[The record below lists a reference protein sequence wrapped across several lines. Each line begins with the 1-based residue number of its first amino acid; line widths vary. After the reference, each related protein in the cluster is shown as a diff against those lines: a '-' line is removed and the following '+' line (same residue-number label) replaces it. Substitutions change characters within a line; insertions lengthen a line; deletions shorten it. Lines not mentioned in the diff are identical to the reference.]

1 MTDKKLIN
9 IQSSLFNNE
18 SVQTVNAR
26 ELHEFLESGVRFNDW
41 IRKRISEYSFR
52 ENVDFIR
59 FELPAGVKMAG
70 NGGGISGITNTQK
83 NVALQSIG
91 YKSNGQQGRIE
102 YAISLDM
109 AKELSMVERN
119 KKGKEA
125 RQYFIACEKKA
136 KQLSIPQSLPEA
148 LRLAADL
155 AEQNKVLLPKAN
167 ALDRLVDADGAMNL
181 TNSAK
186 HLQMRPCD
194 LTKALSLNKWIY
206 RRVGGKSWVA
216 YQDKLQQG
224 LLIHKVA
231 TVYREDG

>member
-26 ELHEFLESGVRFNDW
+26 ELHEFL
-41 IRKRISEYSFR
+41 
-52 ENVDFIR
+52 
-59 FELPAGVKMAG
+59 GVKSEFRNWIKNRINDYDFVESIDFTSVG
-70 NGGGISGITNTQK
+70 KNLPNGGRQ
-83 NVALQSIG
+83 
-91 YKSNGQQGRIE
+91 IE
-102 YAISLDM
+102 YFISLEM

-231 TVYREDG
+231 TVYREDGSEKMCEQVLITAKGLTKLSLRKEEGKL